1 MSYSKTTWATGDIV
15 TADKMNNIESG
26 IQSVESKVDN
36 IPSSSMNYDL
46 ELKVETNSAFSTW
59 KSSTSKENDI
69 SIVSGSIAACEQKAL
84 TGRAPAI
91 KLTFNQVLL
100 NNAVGVQMVF
110 NFSYIDIP
118 YRSILLTSI
127 YQHSTTTYIADIV
140 ITYTSSYE
148 VDYVNAHTTQVGA
161 WQ

>member
-26 IQSVESKVDN
+26 IQSVESKVDK
-36 IPSSSMNYDL
+36 IPGSPMNYDL
-46 ELKVETNSAFSTW
+46 ELKVETSSAFSTW
-59 KSSTSKENDI
+59 KNSTSKENDI
-69 SIVSGSIAACEQKAL
+69 SIVSGSIEACEQKAL

-91 KLTFNQVLL
+91 KLTFNQVT
-100 NNAVGVQMVF
+100 NNAVSTQMVF
-110 NFSYIDIP
+110 NFSYIDVP

-140 ITYTSSYE
+140 ITYISSYE

>member
-1 MSYSKTTWATGDIV
+1 MSYSKTTWVTGDIV

-46 ELKVETNSAFSTW
+46 ELKVTTGSTFSTW
-59 KSSTSKENDI
+59 KNGSNLENDVVV
-69 SIVSGSIAACEQKAL
+69 VSGSIEACEQKAL

-91 KLTFNQVLL
+91 KLTFNQVT
-100 NNAVGVQMVF
+100 NNAVSTQMVF
-110 NFSYIDIP
+110 NFSTMDVP
-118 YRSILLTSI
+118 YRGILLTSI
-127 YQHSTTTYIADIV
+127 YQHGTTTYIADIV
-140 ITYTSSYE
+140 ITYTSSYDIDFI
-148 VDYVNAHTTQVGA
+148 VAHTTQAGT